1 MLVRQSV
8 FEPSALFDTSAKF
21 IKKSINEQA
30 ILGIKIFVFISKTFV
45 YLQQQQQ
52 QQDDGEFYEIY
63 IRKMKFNE

>member
-52 QQDDGEFYEIY
+52 QDDGEFYEIY
-63 IRKMKFNE
+63 LRKMKFNE